1 MQQVFLSEVQTSP
14 TPGVLEITPPAGP
27 HKILQTGKEAI
38 PPLTSFSSDLLSF
51 FVFEKFVFILYIF
64 GNHKYSH
71 SKTTNNQILTKKTR
85 NLIDIKIS
93 GTIIKPL
100 SRTGSL

>member
-1 MQQVFLSEVQTSP
+1 MQQVFLSEVLTSP

-64 GNHKYSH
+64 GNPKYNH
-71 SKTTNNQILTKKTR
+71 SKKTTNNQILK
-85 NLIDIKIS
+85 
-93 GTIIKPL
+93 
-100 SRTGSL
+100 